1 MKLYIVKVGD
11 KIFDYEWVGN
21 NNLSILELNKNSKL
35 STFPKLNNNDYSMI
49 KNSGG
54 TVLYKKDDVIYW
66 LVNIE
71 HTLDEKVGVILG
83 KELTDMVYNIISGIK
98 RDIKLN
104 YIVR

>member
-1 MKLYIVKVGD
+1 MKLYVVKVGD
-11 KIFDYEWVGN
+11 KIFDYEWLGN

-54 TVLYKKDDVIYW
+54 TVLCKKDDVIYW